1 MMTGTKKPPEGG
13 VLRDIEVWAD
23 DSISN
28 TFQQNHSTT
37 NDNDCNHKSAFT
49 GSAAVGYSK
58 QQLLFACIELHG
70 GAASQ
75 QQIITAFKHAGFR
88 PQQARDTVDD
98 GVLMRE
104 VAVRTG
110 GMELLVS
117 RVSDPDS
124 VDLRKRLVEVRR

>member
-1 MMTGTKKPPEGG
+1 MNQTQKNAAGND
-13 VLRDIEVWAD
+13 VQN
-23 DSISN
+23 N
-28 TFQQNHSTT
+28 TFESNNSTT
-37 NDNDCNHKSAFT
+37 GDNGCNPAFT
-49 GSAAVGYSK
+49 GSAATHHARR
-58 QQLLFACIELHG
+58 LLLLECIDRHN
-70 GAASQ
+70 GAATLG
-75 QQIITAFKHAGFR
+75 QIIAAFKHAGFR